1 MSLLSSYWESFVKK
15 LVEENKNKR
24 SVIPSLLNQV
34 KIVKLNDDKISLS
47 VASPGAYD
55 FLAKRS
61 HEIEQLFFNHSQ
73 KKIEIE
79 FIVKMPSKKA
89 VVAPLLSFEPSIE
102 DVFAK
107 AGLNKKYS
115 FDNFAVSTSNQ
126 VAYAAAQAVVE
137 NPGSAYNPLFLYGGV
152 GVGKTHIAQ
161 SVAKKILEEDRNKKI
176 YFCPGDNFT
185 NELIESIRG
194 KTTGHFRKK
203 YRYLNLLIVDDIQFI
218 AGKNAVQEEFF
229 HTFNAIA
236 SSGGQIILT
245 SDRPPSA
252 IKNLEDRLHSRFLG
266 GLTVD
271 IQPPDFELRS
281 AILLIKAKEKS
292 INIDIEAVK
301 IIAERITDCRGL
313 EGALLSI
320 YAKVFGTKEQI
331 DLEAVEV
338 FFSKDNG
345 RNKKRVNPI
354 DVIKTVCSFYD
365 IKQSHLKS
373 PSRAASIAFYRQI
386 TMYLLQKELN
396 LTLIEVAEALNRK
409 DHTTALHA
417 KQKISNLILRDPNLK
432 KEVDI
437 ITQSL
442 FQST

>member
-1 MSLLSSYWESFVKK
+1 MSLISSYWKDFIKNMGEKDKNSIIYPLLRQAKIQSVSDEK
-15 LVEENKNKR
+15 LTL
-24 SVIPSLLNQV
+24 SVIS
-34 KIVKLNDDKISLS
+34 
-47 VASPGAYD
+47 ASQFD
-55 FLAKRS
+55 FLDKRADQIEAS
-61 HEIEQLFFNHSQ
+61 FFDFCKQKIEINFIIIIPTK
-73 KKIEIE
+73 KKIE
-79 FIVKMPSKKA
+79 
-89 VVAPLLSFEPSIE
+89 APLLSFEPSIE

-107 AGLNKKYS
+107 AGLNKKYN

-126 VAYAAAQAVVE
+126 VAYAAAQAVVN

-161 SVAKKILEEDRNKKI
+161 SVAKKILEADRNKKV

-185 NELIESIRG
+185 NELIESIRE
-194 KTTGHFRKK
+194 KATGRFRKK
-203 YRYLNLLIVDDIQFI
+203 YRYLNLLIIDDIQFI

-229 HTFNAIA
+229 HTFNSIA

-281 AILLIKAKEKS
+281 AILLIKAKEKGVE
-292 INIDIEAVK
+292 IDIEAVK

-320 YAKVFGTKEQI
+320 YAKTFGSKDKI
-331 DLEAVEV
+331 DLEAVEM
-338 FFSKDNG
+338 FFSQDN
-345 RNKKRVNPI
+345 REKKKRVNPT
-354 DVIKTVCSFYD
+354 DVIKTVCSFYN

-373 PSRAASIAFYRQI
+373 SSRAASIAFYRQI
-386 TMYLLQKELN
+386 AMYLLEKELG
-396 LTLIEVAEALNRK
+396 LTLIEAAELLNRK

-417 KQKISNLILRDPNLK
+417 KQKIGNLILRDPNLK

>member
-1 MSLLSSYWESFVKK
+1 MSLISSYWESFVKK
-15 LVEENKNKR
+15 LVEENKDKR
-24 SVIPSLLNQV
+24 SVIPSLLNQA
-34 KIVKLNDDKISLS
+34 KIVELNDDKISLS

-61 HEIEQLFFNHSQ
+61 HEIEQRFFNHSQ

-79 FIVKMPSKKA
+79 FIVKMPSKKT
-89 VVAPLLSFEPSIE
+89 VSAPLLSFEPSIE

-107 AGLNKKYS
+107 AGLNKKYN

-126 VAYAAAQAVVE
+126 VAYAAAQAVVK

-161 SVAKKILEEDRNKKI
+161 SVAKKILEEDRNQKV

-194 KTTGHFRKK
+194 KATGRFRQK
-203 YRYLNLLIVDDIQFI
+203 YRYLNLLIIDDIQFI

-281 AILLIKAKEKS
+281 AILLIKAKEKN
-292 INIDIEAVK
+292 INVDIEAVK

-320 YAKVFGTKEQI
+320 YAKVFGTKEQV
-331 DLEAVEV
+331 DLEAVEM
-338 FFSKDNG
+338 FFSQDNKES
-345 RNKKRVNPI
+345 KKRVNPS
-354 DVIKTVCSFYD
+354 DVIKTVCSFYN
-365 IKQSHLKS
+365 IKQSHLKG

-386 TMYLLQKELN
+386 TMYILLRELG
-396 LTLIEVAEALNRK
+396 LTLSAVAEMLNRK

-417 KQKISNLILRDPNLK
+417 KQKIGNLILHDLNLK
-432 KEVDI
+432 KEVDT

>member
-1 MSLLSSYWESFVKK
+1 M
-15 LVEENKNKR
+15 
-24 SVIPSLLNQV
+24 
-34 KIVKLNDDKISLS
+34 
-47 VASPGAYD
+47 
-55 FLAKRS
+55 
-61 HEIEQLFFNHSQ
+61 
-73 KKIEIE
+73 
-79 FIVKMPSKKA
+79 
-89 VVAPLLSFEPSIE
+89 
-102 DVFAK
+102 
-107 AGLNKKYS
+107 
-115 FDNFAVSTSNQ
+115 
-126 VAYAAAQAVVE
+126 
-137 NPGSAYNPLFLYGGV
+137 YGGV

-161 SVAKKILEEDRNKKI
+161 SIAKKILEDDRNKKI

-236 SSGGQIILT
+236 SSGGQVILT

-281 AILLIKAKEKS
+281 AILLIKAKEKG

-331 DLEAVEV
+331 DLEAVEM

-345 RNKKRVNPI
+345 EKKKRVNPSE
-354 DVIKTVCSFYD
+354 VIRMVCSFYN
-365 IKQSHLKS
+365 IKQSHL
-373 PSRAASIAFYRQI
+373 
-386 TMYLLQKELN
+386 
-396 LTLIEVAEALNRK
+396 
-409 DHTTALHA
+409 
-417 KQKISNLILRDPNLK
+417 
-432 KEVDI
+432 
-437 ITQSL
+437 
-442 FQST
+442 

>member
-1 MSLLSSYWESFVKK
+1 MSLIPSYWDGFIQK
-15 LVEENKNKR
+15 LGKENNP
-24 SVIPSLLNQV
+24 VLYPLLKYAKIISIDDE
-34 KIVKLNDDKISLS
+34 KIVLS
-47 VASPGAYD
+47 VVSSGPYD
-55 FLAKRS
+55 FLTKRVG
-61 HEIEQLFFNHSQ
+61 EIEQQFFNFSQ
-73 KKIEIE
+73 KKIKLD
-79 FIVKMPSKKA
+79 FIIKPPTKKNII
-89 VVAPLLSFEPSIE
+89 APLLSFEPSIE

-115 FDNFAVSTSNQ
+115 IENFAVSTSNQ
-126 VAYAAAQAVVE
+126 VAYAAAQAVIE

-161 SVAKKILEEDRNKKI
+161 SVAKKILEKERNKKI

-185 NELIESIRG
+185 NELIEAIRG
-194 KTTGHFRKK
+194 KTTGRFRQK
-203 YRYLNLLIVDDIQFI
+203 YRFLNLLIVDDIQFI

-229 HTFNAIA
+229 HTFNAIV

-245 SDRPPSA
+245 ADRPPNK
-252 IKNLEDRLHSRFLG
+252 IKNLEDRLLSRFLG

-271 IQPPDFELRS
+271 IQDPDFELRS
-281 AILLIKAKEKS
+281 AILLIKAKEKN
-292 INIDIEAVK
+292 IDIDIEAVK
-301 IIAERITDCRGL
+301 IISERIIDCRGL

-320 YAKVFGTKEQI
+320 YAKIFGVKERI
-331 DLEAVEV
+331 DLEDVEK
-338 FFSKDNG
+338 FFSKDKTTS
-345 RNKKRVNPI
+345 KKRVNPVDI
-354 DVIKTVCSFYD
+354 IKTVCSFYD
-365 IKQSHLKS
+365 IKQSHLKG

-386 TMYLLQKELN
+386 TMYLLEKELG
-396 LTLIEVAEALNRK
+396 LTLIEVAELLNRR

-432 KEVDI
+432 KEIDI

>member
-1 MSLLSSYWESFVKK
+1 MSLLSSYWNGFVEKIGEK
-15 LVEENKNKR
+15 EGKN
-24 SVIPSLLNQV
+24 SVMPSLLKQA
-34 KIVKLNDDKISLS
+34 KIVESTEDQITLTVVSQ
-47 VASPGAYD
+47 GAYD
-55 FLAKRS
+55 FLEKRINK
-61 HEIEQLFFNHSQ
+61 IEADFFDHSQ
-73 KKIEIE
+73 KKAQIK
-79 FIVKMPSKKA
+79 FIIKAPSKNKA
-89 VVAPLLSFEPSIE
+89 TPPLLSFEPSIE
-102 DVFAK
+102 DVFVRS
-107 AGLNKKYS
+107 GLNKKYN

-126 VAYAAAQAVVE
+126 VAYAAAQAVVN

-161 SVAKKILEEDRNKKI
+161 SVAKKILETDPTKKV

-185 NELIESIRG
+185 NELIESIRE
-194 KTTGHFRKK
+194 KATGRFRKK

-236 SSGGQIILT
+236 SAGGQIILT

-281 AILLIKAKEKS
+281 AILLIKAKEKG
-292 INIDIEAVK
+292 IEIDIEAVK

-320 YAKVFGTKEQI
+320 YAKVLGIKEKI
-331 DLEAVEV
+331 DLEAVEM
-338 FFSKDNG
+338 FFSQNG
-345 RNKKRVNPI
+345 EKERKRVNPSE
-354 DVIKTVCSFYD
+354 VIKTVCSFYN

-386 TMYLLQKELN
+386 TMYLLQKELG
-396 LTLIEVAEALNRK
+396 LTLSEVAETLNRK

-417 KQKISNLILRDPNLK
+417 KQKISNLLLHDQNLK
-432 KEVDI
+432 KEIDT

>member
-1 MSLLSSYWESFVKK
+1 MSLIPSYWDGFIQK
-15 LVEENKNKR
+15 LGKENNP
-24 SVIPSLLNQV
+24 VLYPLLKYAKIISIDDE
-34 KIVKLNDDKISLS
+34 KIVLS
-47 VASPGAYD
+47 VVSSGPYD
-55 FLAKRS
+55 FLTKRVG
-61 HEIEQLFFNHSQ
+61 EIEQQFFNFSQ
-73 KKIEIE
+73 KKIKLD
-79 FIVKMPSKKA
+79 FIIKPPTKKNII
-89 VVAPLLSFEPSIE
+89 APLLSFEPSIE
-102 DVFAK
+102 DIFVK

-115 FDNFAVSTSNQ
+115 IENFAVSTSNQ
-126 VAYAAAQAVVE
+126 VAYAAAQAVIE

-161 SVAKKILEEDRNKKI
+161 SVAKKILEKERNKKI

-185 NELIESIRG
+185 NELIEAIRG
-194 KTTGHFRKK
+194 KTTGRFRQK
-203 YRYLNLLIVDDIQFI
+203 YRFLNLLIVDDIQFI

-229 HTFNAIA
+229 HTFNAIV

-245 SDRPPSA
+245 ADRPPNK
-252 IKNLEDRLHSRFLG
+252 IKNLEDRLLSRFLG

-271 IQPPDFELRS
+271 IQDPDFELRS
-281 AILLIKAKEKS
+281 AILLIKAKEKN

-320 YAKVFGTKEQI
+320 YAKIFGVKEQI
-331 DLEAVEV
+331 DLEDVEK
-338 FFSKDNG
+338 FFSKDKTTS
-345 RNKKRVNPI
+345 KKRVNPVDI
-354 DVIKTVCSFYD
+354 IKTVCSFYD
-365 IKQSHLKS
+365 IKQSHLKG

-386 TMYLLQKELN
+386 TMYLLEKELG
-396 LTLIEVAEALNRK
+396 LTLIEVAELLNRR

-432 KEVDI
+432 KEIDI

>member
-1 MSLLSSYWESFVKK
+1 
-15 LVEENKNKR
+15 
-24 SVIPSLLNQV
+24 
-34 KIVKLNDDKISLS
+34 
-47 VASPGAYD
+47 
-55 FLAKRS
+55 
-61 HEIEQLFFNHSQ
+61 
-73 KKIEIE
+73 
-79 FIVKMPSKKA
+79 
-89 VVAPLLSFEPSIE
+89 
-102 DVFAK
+102 
-107 AGLNKKYS
+107 
-115 FDNFAVSTSNQ
+115 
-126 VAYAAAQAVVE
+126 
-137 NPGSAYNPLFLYGGV
+137 
-152 GVGKTHIAQ
+152 
-161 SVAKKILEEDRNKKI
+161 

-194 KTTGHFRKK
+194 KSTGRFRQK
-203 YRYLNLLIVDDIQFI
+203 YRYLNLLIIDDIQFI

-229 HTFNAIA
+229 HTFNSIA
-236 SSGGQIILT
+236 SSGGQIILP

-271 IQPPDFELRS
+271 IQSPDFELRS
-281 AILLIKAKEKS
+281 AILLIKAKEKN

-338 FFSKDNG
+338 FFSKDSEV
-345 RNKKRVNPI
+345 NKKRVNPSE
-354 DVIKTVCSFYD
+354 VIKTVCSFYD
-365 IKQSHLKS
+365 IKQSHLKG

-386 TMYLLQKELN
+386 TMYILEKELG
-396 LTLIEVAEALNRK
+396 LTLIQVAELLNRK

>member
-1 MSLLSSYWESFVKK
+1 MSLISSYWKDFIKNMGEKDKNSIIYPLLRQAKIQSVSDEK
-15 LVEENKNKR
+15 LTL
-24 SVIPSLLNQV
+24 SVIS
-34 KIVKLNDDKISLS
+34 
-47 VASPGAYD
+47 ASQFD
-55 FLAKRS
+55 FLDKRADQIEAS
-61 HEIEQLFFNHSQ
+61 FFDFCKQKIEINFIIIIPTK
-73 KKIEIE
+73 KKIE
-79 FIVKMPSKKA
+79 
-89 VVAPLLSFEPSIE
+89 APLLSFEPSIE

-107 AGLNKKYS
+107 AGLNKKYN

-126 VAYAAAQAVVE
+126 VAYAAAQAVVN

-161 SVAKKILEEDRNKKI
+161 SVAKKILEADPNKKV

-185 NELIESIRG
+185 NELIESIRE
-194 KTTGHFRKK
+194 KATGRFRKK

-236 SSGGQIILT
+236 SAGGQIILT

-281 AILLIKAKEKS
+281 AILLIKAKEK
-292 INIDIEAVK
+292 NIEVDIEAVK

-320 YAKVFGTKEQI
+320 YAKVLGIKEKI
-331 DLEAVEV
+331 DLEAVEI
-338 FFSKDNG
+338 FFSQNG
-345 RNKKRVNPI
+345 EREKKRINPSE
-354 DVIKTVCSFYD
+354 VIKTVCSFYN

-386 TMYLLQKELN
+386 TMYLLQKELG
-396 LTLIEVAEALNRK
+396 LTLSEAAGTLNRK

-417 KQKISNLILRDPNLK
+417 KQKISNLLLHDLNLK
-432 KEVDI
+432 KEIDT

>member
-1 MSLLSSYWESFVKK
+1 MSLISSFWNRFIEK
-15 LVEENKNKR
+15 LEKNKENNP
-24 SVIPSLLNQV
+24 VMYPLL
-34 KIVKLNDDKISLS
+34 KYAKPIKLTEDKIIIS
-47 VASPGAYD
+47 VDSPGAQE
-55 FLAKRS
+55 FLEKRS
-61 HEIEQLFFNHSQ
+61 KEIDAALFDHSQ
-73 KKIEIE
+73 KRIEVE
-79 FIVKMPSKKA
+79 FIIRIPSKKSITP
-89 VVAPLLSFEPSIE
+89 PLLSFEPSIE
-102 DVFAK
+102 DVFVK
-107 AGLNKKYS
+107 SGLNKKYN

-126 VAYAAAQAVVE
+126 VAYAASQAVVK
-137 NPGSAYNPLFLYGGV
+137 NLGSAYNPLFLYGGV

-161 SVAKKILEEDRNKKI
+161 SIAKKILEADKNKRV

-185 NELIESIRG
+185 NELIESIRE
-194 KTTGHFRKK
+194 KATSRFRKK
-203 YRYLNLLIVDDIQFI
+203 YRYLNLLIIDDIQFI

-281 AILLIKAKEKS
+281 AILLIKAKEKG
-292 INIDIEAVK
+292 IDIDIEAVK
-301 IIAERITDCRGL
+301 VIAERITDCRGL
-313 EGALLSI
+313 EGTLLSV
-320 YAKVFGTKEQI
+320 YAKILGTKEKI
-331 DLEAVEV
+331 DLEAVEL
-338 FFSKDNG
+338 FFSQNNG
-345 RNKKRVNPI
+345 EKKKRINPSE
-354 DVIKTVCSFYD
+354 VIKTVCSFYN

-373 PSRAASIAFYRQI
+373 PSRVASIAFYRQI
-386 TMYLLQKELN
+386 AMYLLEKELG
-396 LTLIEVAEALNRK
+396 LTLIEVAEMLNRK

-417 KQKISNLILRDPNLK
+417 KQKIGNLILRDPNLK
-432 KEVDI
+432 KEIDI

>member
-1 MSLLSSYWESFVKK
+1 MSLISSYWENFVKK
-15 LVEENKNKR
+15 LVEENKDKR
-24 SVIPSLLNQV
+24 SVIPSLLNQA
-34 KIVKLNDDKISLS
+34 KIVELNDDKISLS

-61 HEIEQLFFNHSQ
+61 HEIEQRFFNHSQ

-79 FIVKMPSKKA
+79 FIVKMPSKKT
-89 VVAPLLSFEPSIE
+89 VSAPLLSFEPSIE

-107 AGLNKKYS
+107 AGLNKKYN

-126 VAYAAAQAVVE
+126 VAYAAAQAVVK

-161 SVAKKILEEDRNKKI
+161 SVAKKILEEDRNQKV

-194 KTTGHFRKK
+194 KATGRFRQK
-203 YRYLNLLIVDDIQFI
+203 YRYLNLLIIDDIQFI

-281 AILLIKAKEKS
+281 AILLIKAKEKN
-292 INIDIEAVK
+292 INVDIEAVK

-320 YAKVFGTKEQI
+320 YAKVFGTKEQV
-331 DLEAVEV
+331 DLEAVEM
-338 FFSKDNG
+338 FFSQDNKES
-345 RNKKRVNPI
+345 KKRVNPS
-354 DVIKTVCSFYD
+354 DVIKTVCSFYN
-365 IKQSHLKS
+365 IKQSHLKG

-386 TMYLLQKELN
+386 TMYILLRELG
-396 LTLIEVAEALNRK
+396 LTLSAVAEMLNRK

-417 KQKISNLILRDPNLK
+417 KQKVGNLILHDLNLK
-432 KEVDI
+432 KEVDT

>member
-1 MSLLSSYWESFVKK
+1 MSLIPSYWDGFIQK
-15 LVEENKNKR
+15 LGKENNP
-24 SVIPSLLNQV
+24 VLYPLLKYAKIISIDDE
-34 KIVKLNDDKISLS
+34 KIVLS
-47 VASPGAYD
+47 VVSSGPYD
-55 FLAKRS
+55 FLTKRVG
-61 HEIEQLFFNHSQ
+61 EIEQQFFNFSQ
-73 KKIEIE
+73 KKIKLD
-79 FIVKMPSKKA
+79 FIIKPPTKKNII
-89 VVAPLLSFEPSIE
+89 APLLSFEPSIE

-115 FDNFAVSTSNQ
+115 IENFAVSTSNQ
-126 VAYAAAQAVVE
+126 VAYAAAQAVIE

-161 SVAKKILEEDRNKKI
+161 SVAKKILEKERNKKI

-185 NELIESIRG
+185 NELIEAIRG
-194 KTTGHFRKK
+194 KTTGRFRQK
-203 YRYLNLLIVDDIQFI
+203 YRFLNLLIVDDIQFI

-229 HTFNAIA
+229 HTFNAIV

-245 SDRPPSA
+245 ADRPPNK
-252 IKNLEDRLHSRFLG
+252 IKNLEDRLLSRFLG

-271 IQPPDFELRS
+271 IQDPDFELRS
-281 AILLIKAKEKS
+281 AILLIKAKEKN

-320 YAKVFGTKEQI
+320 YAKIFGVKEQI
-331 DLEAVEV
+331 DLEDVES
-338 FFSKDNG
+338 FFSKDKITG
-345 RNKKRVNPI
+345 KKRVNPVDI
-354 DVIKTVCSFYD
+354 IKTVCSFYN
-365 IKQSHLKS
+365 IKQSHLKG

-386 TMYLLQKELN
+386 TMYLLEKELG
-396 LTLIEVAEALNRK
+396 LTLIEVAELLNRR

-432 KEVDI
+432 KEIDI

>member
-1 MSLLSSYWESFVKK
+1 MSLISSYWKSFVKK
-15 LVEENKNKR
+15 LVEENKDKR
-24 SVIPSLLNQV
+24 SVIPSLLNQAKV
-34 KIVKLNDDKISLS
+34 IELNDDRISLS

-61 HEIEQLFFNHSQ
+61 HEIEADFFNHSQ
-73 KKIEIE
+73 KKVEIE
-79 FIVKMPSKKA
+79 FIVKMASKKTVA
-89 VVAPLLSFEPSIE
+89 APLLSFEPSIE
-102 DVFAK
+102 DVFTK

-252 IKNLEDRLHSRFLG
+252 IKNLEDRLLSRFLG

-271 IQPPDFELRS
+271 IQVPDFELRS
-281 AILLIKAKEKS
+281 AILLIKAKEKG
-292 INIDIEAVK
+292 INIDIEAAK

-320 YAKVFGTKEQI
+320 YAKVFGTKEQV
-331 DLEAVEV
+331 DLEAVEM
-338 FFSKDNG
+338 FFSQDNKEK
-345 RNKKRVNPI
+345 KKRVNPT
-354 DVIKTVCSFYD
+354 DVIKTVCSFYN

-373 PSRAASIAFYRQI
+373 SSRAASIAFYRQI
-386 TMYLLQKELN
+386 AMYLLEKELG
-396 LTLIEVAEALNRK
+396 LTLIEVAELLNRK

-417 KQKISNLILRDPNLK
+417 KQKIGNLILRDPNLK

>member
-1 MSLLSSYWESFVKK
+1 MSLISSYWEGFIKK
-15 LVEENKNKR
+15 LEEREGKN
-24 SVIPSLLNQV
+24 SVLVSLLKQA
-34 KIVKLNDDKISLS
+34 KIVSLTDDKITLS
-47 VASPGAYD
+47 VVSQGTYD
-55 FLAKRS
+55 FLEKRIDK
-61 HEIEQLFFNHSQ
+61 IEADFFEYSQ
-73 KKIEIE
+73 KKIEIN
-79 FIVKMPSKKA
+79 FTVKAPSKKSI
-89 VVAPLLSFEPSIE
+89 VPPLLSFEPSIE
-102 DVFAK
+102 DIFAK
-107 AGLNKKYS
+107 AGLNKKYN

-126 VAYAAAQAVVE
+126 VAYAAAQAVVK

-161 SVAKKILEEDRNKKI
+161 SVAKKMLEEDRNKKV

-194 KTTGHFRKK
+194 KSTGRFRQK
-203 YRYLNLLIVDDIQFI
+203 YRYLNLLIIDDIQFI

-229 HTFNAIA
+229 HTFNSIA

-271 IQPPDFELRS
+271 IQSPDFELRS
-281 AILLIKAKEKS
+281 AILLIKAKEKN

-338 FFSKDNG
+338 FFSKDSEV
-345 RNKKRVNPI
+345 NKKRVNPSE
-354 DVIKTVCSFYD
+354 VIKTVCSFYD
-365 IKQSHLKS
+365 IKQSHLKG

-386 TMYLLQKELN
+386 TMYILEKELG
-396 LTLIEVAEALNRK
+396 LTLIQVAELLNRK

-417 KQKISNLILRDPNLK
+417 KQKISNFILRDPNLK